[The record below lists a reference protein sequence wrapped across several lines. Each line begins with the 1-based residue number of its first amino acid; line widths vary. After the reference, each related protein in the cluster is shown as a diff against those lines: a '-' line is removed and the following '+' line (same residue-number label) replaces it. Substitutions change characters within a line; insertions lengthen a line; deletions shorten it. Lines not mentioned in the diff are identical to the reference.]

1 MANIQS
7 NRWHLERRT
16 ILKGV
21 GATMAL
27 PFLEAMRPLTAS
39 AEPGK
44 TGTPIRMACL
54 FMPNGVRADKWTP
67 TGSTNDPKLSPT
79 LSPLEDLKNDILVLS
94 GLSNKATF
102 TGDGHYV
109 KTAGWLTG
117 TTITKTTG
125 TDINAN
131 GVSIDQLA
139 AREHGKHT
147 KLPSLELG
155 TERTASG
162 IDTNVNYTRIYASHI
177 AWKAP
182 TVPLP
187 CELNPRVAF
196 DRLFRTRSK
205 ADQKRASEEK
215 SVLDLVREDA
225 KRLQRELGKTD
236 QQKLDEY
243 LESVREVERRI
254 EHEANQLQAG
264 TNLPQEVLKRMQ
276 EIDRRISQKMG
287 KASREQE
294 LHSMPRFDH
303 TDHVRLMMDLMVL
316 AFWSDTTRISTFMF
330 GNAVSNRNF
339 SFLDGVSGGHHSI
352 SHHKGN
358 GKQLDQYGKI
368 ARWHVDQYGY
378 MLRRMKEIKEG
389 SGTLLDNSMV
399 LFGSGIRDGNSH
411 NPRNI
416 PTVLAGKA
424 GGTLKTGR
432 HLRYEKNT
440 SFSQLHYGILKRMGT
455 PVKQIG
461 DARRELPKLG

>member
-1 MANIQS
+1 MANIQT
-7 NRWHLERRT
+7 NKWQLPRRT
-16 ILKGV
+16 MLKGM

-27 PFLEAMRPLTAS
+27 PFLEAMSPLAAAT
-39 AEPGK
+39 GK
-44 TGTPIRMACL
+44 SGPPVRMACL

-67 TGSTNDPKLSPT
+67 GGSETRPELSTT
-79 LSPLEDLKNDILVLS
+79 LKPLEKYKDDILVLS
-94 GLSNKATF
+94 GLSNKASF

-131 GVSIDQLA
+131 GMSIDQIA
-139 AREHGKHT
+139 ARQIGKNT

-187 CELNPRVAF
+187 CEINPRVAF
-196 DRLFRTRSK
+196 DRLFRSRSK
-205 ADQKRASEEK
+205 ADKKRASEEK

-225 KRLQRELGKTD
+225 KRLQRQLGTTD
-236 QQKLDEY
+236 QQKLEEY

-254 EHEANQLQAG
+254 EHEANELQAG
-264 TNLPQEVLKRMQ
+264 TNLSSEVAQRIK
-276 EIDRRISQKMG
+276 EIDKRISEKMG
-287 KASREQE
+287 KANREQE

-303 TDHVRLMMDLMVL
+303 TDHVRLMMDIMVL

-339 SFLDGVSGGHHSI
+339 SFLDGVSGNHHSI
-352 SHHKGN
+352 SHHKNN
-358 GKQLDQYGKI
+358 GKQLDQYQRI
-368 ARWHVDQYGY
+368 NQWHVTQYGY
-378 MLRRMKEIKEG
+378 MLERMREIKEG
-389 SGTLLDNSMV
+389 SGNLLDNSMV

-416 PTVLAGKA
+416 PTVIAGNA

-432 HLRYEKNT
+432 HLTYPKGT
-440 SFSQLHYGILKRMGT
+440 PLCGLYHGLLKRIGT

-461 DARRELPKLG
+461 DATQELPKLG

>member
-1 MANIQS
+1 MCPFIQ
-7 NRWHLERRT
+7 
-16 ILKGV
+16 
-21 GATMAL
+21 
-27 PFLEAMRPLTAS
+27 
-39 AEPGK
+39 
-44 TGTPIRMACL
+44 C
-54 FMPNGVRADKWTP
+54 
-67 TGSTNDPKLSPT
+67 
-79 LSPLEDLKNDILVLS
+79 
-94 GLSNKATF
+94 
-102 TGDGHYV
+102 
-109 KTAGWLTG
+109 
-117 TTITKTTG
+117 
-125 TDINAN
+125 
-131 GVSIDQLA
+131 
-139 AREHGKHT
+139 T

-177 AWKAP
+177 AWKSP

-187 CELNPRVAF
+187 CEINPRIAF
-196 DRLFRTRSK
+196 DRIFRTRSK
-205 ADQKRASEEK
+205 ADQQRASEEK

-225 KRLQRELGKTD
+225 KRLQRQLGKSD

-254 EHEANQLQAG
+254 EHDANEIQAG
-264 TNLPQEVLKRMQ
+264 SNLPSTILKRME
-276 EIDRRISQKMG
+276 EIDQRISAKMG

-303 TDHVRLMMDLMVL
+303 TDHVRLMMDIMVL
-316 AFWSDTTRISTFMF
+316 AFWSDTTRVSTFMF

-339 SFLDGVSGGHHSI
+339 SFLDGVSGNHHSI

-358 GKQLDQYGKI
+358 QKQLAQYQLI
-368 ARWHVDQYGY
+368 NRWHVSQYGY

-389 SGTLLDNSMV
+389 SGNLLDNSMV

-416 PTVLAGKA
+416 PTVIAGNA
-424 GGTLKTGR
+424 RGTIKTGR
-432 HLRYEKNT
+432 HITYKNGT
-440 SFSQLHYGILKRMGT
+440 PLCSLYHGMLTRMGT